1 MGRRIDAAAFE
12 ADCLRILDE
21 VARNAESVTETTG
34 GCPIA
39 EIMPVDMRKRRS
51 IIGAMRGTVL
61 RYDHP
66 FHPAIEP
73 TEWQAQR

>member
-1 MGRRIDAAAFE
+1 MSRRIDAAVFE

-21 VARNAESVTETTG
+21 VARNGESVMVTRR

-39 EIMPVDMRKRRS
+39 EIVPVDRRKRRS

-61 RYDHP
+61 RCDHP